1 MLERPLGRPAD
12 NFPPDAEARLR
23 HALAEPLW
31 SWMQG
36 QVPAVVSQLSGQEM
50 VEQKVLGLPIER
62 VEEII
67 KGVTE
72 RELKLI
78 VQLGYVLGA
87 LGGPARSP
95 FGWLLLG

>member
-1 MLERPLGRPAD
+1 
-12 NFPPDAEARLR
+12 
-23 HALAEPLW
+23 
-31 SWMQG
+31 MQG
-36 QVPAVVSQLSGQEM
+36 QVPAVVSQLSVQEM
-50 VEQKVLGLPIER
+50 VERKVLGLPVER

-87 LGGPARSP
+87 VVGAGGFLVGLVLR
-95 FGWLLLG
+95 